1 MTNLQR
7 LHSQVSFLSEIDKL
21 KTIQRQTLLLDKSRC
36 ENDAEHSWHLAMMV
50 MVLAEYSDRPIDP
63 LKVMKLVLVHD
74 IVEIDAGDTY
84 AYDELGHQDKA
95 AREQAAADR
104 IFNLLPGDQA
114 EELRALWDEFEER
127 KTAESQ
133 FANTVDRV
141 QPLLHNC
148 LTGGLQWQKHGVTR
162 DQVVQR
168 CAPIGEGSEAL
179 WEFMLEKIDE
189 AVARGQLKP

>member
-1 MTNLQR
+1 
-7 LHSQVSFLSEIDKL
+7 
-21 KTIQRQTLLLDKSRC
+21 
-36 ENDAEHSWHLAMMV
+36 MMV